1 MNWPAGLF
9 AAGLWVLLS
18 AVWATLQP
26 SLYLVSTARLAGRVF
41 RDLAPA
47 LLLGLLVARLA

>member
-1 MNWPAGLF
+1 MNWSAGLF

-26 SLYLVSTARLAGRVF
+26 SLYPASTARLAGRVV

-47 LLLGLLVARLA
+47 VLLGLLVARLA

>member
-9 AAGLWVLLS
+9 AAGLWVLLC
-18 AVWATLQP
+18 AAWVALHPTPRQIATPQ
-26 SLYLVSTARLAGRVF
+26 LASRVA